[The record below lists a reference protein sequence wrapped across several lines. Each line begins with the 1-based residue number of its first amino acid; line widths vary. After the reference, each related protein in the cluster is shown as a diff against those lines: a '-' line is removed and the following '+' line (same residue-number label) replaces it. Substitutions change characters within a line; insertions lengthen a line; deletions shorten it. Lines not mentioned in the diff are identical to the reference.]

1 MRIKSENER
10 IREWEIKFDEEQKK
24 KEEEILKKFR
34 DADLAK
40 EKSNPIELTKDKLK
54 DD

>member
-1 MRIKSENER
+1 MKS
-10 IREWEIKFDEEQKK
+10 KKK

-34 DADLAK
+34 DADSTN
-40 EKSNPIELTKDKLK
+40 EKSNPIELTKGKLK